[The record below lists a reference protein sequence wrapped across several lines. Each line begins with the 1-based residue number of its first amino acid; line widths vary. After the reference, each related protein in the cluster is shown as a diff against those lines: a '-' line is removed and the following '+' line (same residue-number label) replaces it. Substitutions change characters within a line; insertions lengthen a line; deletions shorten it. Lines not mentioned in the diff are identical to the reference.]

1 MARYCRLDG
10 NVTVWDTS
18 SWQVVRLMPGNGQIV
33 TSIAFSPDDKLIAS
47 AGYDSTVKVWDT
59 ITGALVHTYSGHTG
73 TIWDVGFSRNGKWI
87 ASASSDKTVKIWK
100 APRTD

>member
-1 MARYCRLDG
+1 MDCIRPCACPR
-10 NVTVWDTS
+10 S
-18 SWQVVRLMPGNGQIV
+18 AHHLMPGNGQIV

-73 TIWDVGFSRNGKWI
+73 TIWDRWI
-87 ASASSDKTVKIWK
+87 FAQRQMDRVSKQRQDGEDLEGA
-100 APRTD
+100 ANRLAGLN

>member
-1 MARYCRLDG
+1 
-10 NVTVWDTS
+10 
-18 SWQVVRLMPGNGQIV
+18 MPGNGQIV